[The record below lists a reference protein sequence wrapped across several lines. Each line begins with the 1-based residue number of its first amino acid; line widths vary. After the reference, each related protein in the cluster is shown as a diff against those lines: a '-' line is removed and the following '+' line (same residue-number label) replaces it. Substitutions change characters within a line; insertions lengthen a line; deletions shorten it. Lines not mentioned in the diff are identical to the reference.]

1 MDPYEQAVT
10 SARQSGAR
18 MTRYSVTGI
27 RVMLWALLV
36 LSALLAAVPGLSG
49 SMPRWVPALVAV
61 LVGLLA
67 APDVVNK
74 LVPHPQDPQRPTPA
88 LRLAAYIGDLT
99 FANRLRAQLR
109 ARGVIEGV
117 ASARGAGLISDAEA
131 TRVSGRG
138 GGRKRLRYAVP
149 LVVLLVAGGLFA
161 WQAAT
166 ADIYAGVG
174 EAIDL
179 DDTFHVTFSGQQ
191 SCSTKPGEGEST
203 CRVRAEFVNVSGEK
217 QFIGGGSFGDVG
229 PKKPTYYYVLDP
241 ADADEYAIAAVRG
254 KSFFKLASDG
264 FEGTDLFD
272 GEKLAVDLTFVAKR
286 DTTRLDEV
294 QLAVRDDD
302 RIIHV
307 DLG

>member
-1 MDPYEQAVT
+1 
-10 SARQSGAR
+10 

-27 RVMLWALLV
+27 RVTLWAMLV
-36 LSALLAAVPGLSG
+36 LGAILAGFPDLSG
-49 SMPRWVPALVAV
+49 SIPRWVPALVAAV
-61 LVGLLA
+61 VGLLA

-74 LVPHPQDPQRPTPA
+74 LVPHPQNPQRPTPA
-88 LRLAAYIGDLT
+88 LRLAARIGNLT

-117 ASARGAGLISDAEA
+117 ASAQGAGLISDAEA

-149 LVVLLVAGGLFA
+149 LVALLAAGGLFA
-161 WQAAT
+161 WRAAT

-179 DDTFHVTFSGQQ
+179 NDTFRVTFSGQQ
-191 SCSTKPGEGEST
+191 SCSTEPGEGEST

-217 QFIGGGSFGDVG
+217 QVIGGGSFGTVG
-229 PKKPTYYYVLDP
+229 PKKPTYYYDLDP
-241 ADADEYAIAAVRG
+241 ADADKYAIAAVQG
-254 KSFFKLASDG
+254 KSFFELASNG
-264 FEGTDLFD
+264 FEGADLFD
-272 GEKLAVDLTFVAKR
+272 GEKIAVDLTFVTKR
-286 DTTRLDEV
+286 DTKRLDEV
-294 QLAVRDDD
+294 QLAVRGDD

-307 DLG
+307 DLS